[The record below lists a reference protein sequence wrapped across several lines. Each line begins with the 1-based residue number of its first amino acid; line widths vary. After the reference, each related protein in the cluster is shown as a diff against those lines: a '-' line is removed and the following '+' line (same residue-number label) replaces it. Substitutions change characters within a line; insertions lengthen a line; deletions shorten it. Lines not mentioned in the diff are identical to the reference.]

1 MKTLPGFSGPLLR
14 ALLVPPLLCMGV
26 ASLAADK
33 AAVDAARARYEQDRQ
48 VCASGRSNQDRATCM
63 REAQAALAEVQRG
76 RAGDGNAN
84 YARNAKARCAALP
97 SDQRQACEARMQG
110 AGTTSGSAAA
120 GGIYRELVTRE
131 TVVQDQQPV
140 DAAASGV
147 AAEPQ
152 KSP

>member
-1 MKTLPGFSGPLLR
+1 MSTCPHIARMLLR
-14 ALLVPPLLCMGV
+14 TLLVPLMLFD
-26 ASLAADK
+26 AQSAFAADK

-97 SDQRQACEARMQG
+97 ADQRQACEARMQG

-131 TVVQDQQPV
+131 TVVQDLQPV
-140 DAAASGV
+140 DPAASGV